1 MKRYLFIDR
10 DGTLIH
16 EPADFQI
23 DAYDKLALVDGVI
36 PALRK
41 LQDAGYRLV
50 MVSNQDGLGTESFPR
65 NQFEGP
71 HRLLRQILQS
81 QGITFEAEHIDES
94 FEGESRMIDGTP
106 TRKPGIGM
114 LLPYLRDRD
123 VDLAGSWVIGD
134 RATDLQ
140 MAANLGCSGLRI
152 GADGLDWNGIVDR
165 ILGRPR
171 RAERQRETRETRITA
186 SVDLDRA
193 ARPQVSTGI
202 GFFDHM
208 LEQIGTHGGFALE
221 LRCEG
226 DLDVDEHHTVEDC
239 AIVLGETLREALGD
253 KRGIARYGLDD
264 PQTPSR
270 LLGQV
275 AIPMDE
281 SLAVAAIDLSGR
293 GVFVFDGD
301 FARER
306 VGELSTEMVEH
317 FFRSL
322 SVAIGMALHL
332 KVSGENA
339 HHQVEGC
346 FKAVA
351 RALRQAIAR
360 DEGSASQLPSS
371 KGAL

>member
-10 DGTLIH
+10 DGTLIR

-36 PALRK
+36 PALLK
-41 LQDAGYRLV
+41 LQSAGYRLV

-65 NQFEGP
+65 EQFDGP
-71 HRLLRQILQS
+71 HRLLQQILTS
-81 QGITFEAEHIDES
+81 QGIHFEAEHIDES
-94 FEGESRMIDGTP
+94 LEGESRMVDGTP

-123 VDLAGSWVIGD
+123 VDMAGSWVIGD
-134 RATDLQ
+134 RDTDLQ
-140 MAANLGCSGLRI
+140 LAANLGCAGLKI
-152 GADGLDWNGIVDR
+152 GMDGLDWPGIVTR

-171 RAERQRETRETRITA
+171 FAERRRETRETRIVA
-186 SVDLDRA
+186 SVDLDA
-193 ARPQVSTGI
+193 ARRPEIRTGI

-226 DLDVDEHHTVEDC
+226 DLEVDEHHTVEDC
-239 AIVLGETLREALGD
+239 AIVLGEALREALGD
-253 KRGIARYGLDD
+253 KRGIVRYGVDD
-264 PQTPSR
+264 VATPAR

-293 GVFVFDGD
+293 GVFVFDGR
-301 FARER
+301 FSRER

-322 SVAIGMALHL
+322 SAAAGMALHL
-332 KVSGENA
+332 KVTGENA

-351 RALRQAIAR
+351 RALRQAISRNSA
-360 DEGSASQLPSS
+360 DGSQPPSS
-371 KGAL
+371 KGTL